1 MALLASR
8 SRVIFFLKSTVSIAL
23 LAVLFSQTDA
33 PSLYNA
39 MRRASLPWLAA
50 ALALYFVMIL
60 TSAWRWNLLLAAQ
73 RISMSGW
80 TLVSSFLVATFFN
93 SFLPSNIGGD
103 VIRIRD
109 TTQRAGSIGRATAI
123 VVIDRAMGL
132 LGLLL
137 VAAISG
143 TLAVIG
149 LAGPDLPVSLPWLW
163 LAFGVATMAFLFLVL
178 APHALLKVFAHVRFL
193 NREAI
198 VVRVRKLV
206 DMMHV
211 FRAQPAALL
220 SCFAG
225 ALVAQG
231 VLVAFYVAIA
241 HSLDIPISPLHLA
254 VVVPMSLVVQ
264 LLPVSVNGFGVRE
277 ATFTYYFA
285 ALHLPIESA
294 LVLSVVGAGLALL
307 FSLSGG
313 VLYVARR

>member
-1 MALLASR
+1 LFFK
-8 SRVIFFLKSTVSIAL
+8 SRVPLLLKSSVSMGL
-23 LAVLFSQTDA
+23 LAVLFSRTDA
-33 PSLYNA
+33 TRLYAA
-39 MRRASLPWLAA
+39 MTRASLPWLLA

-60 TSAWRWNLLLAAQ
+60 ASAWRWNLLLAAQ
-73 RISMSGW
+73 RISVSGW

-103 VIRIRD
+103 VVRIRD
-109 TTQRAGSIGRATAI
+109 TTQHAGSIGRATAI
-123 VVIDRAMGL
+123 VVLDRAMGL

-143 TLAVIG
+143 SLAVAS
-149 LAGPDLPVSLPWLW
+149 LAGPALPVGLPWLW
-163 LAFGVATMAFLFLVL
+163 LAFGAATAAFLMLIL
-178 APHALLKVFAHVRFL
+178 APETLLTVFGSVRFL

-198 VVRVRKLV
+198 LSRVRKLV
-206 DMMHV
+206 EMMRA
-211 FRAQPAALL
+211 FRAQPSALL

-225 ALVAQG
+225 ALVAQA
-231 VLVAFYVAIA
+231 VLVGFYVAIA
-241 HSLDIPISPLHLA
+241 HSLEIPISPLHLA

-294 LVLSVVGAGLALL
+294 LVLSVVGAGLVLL